1 MQSQAII
8 STTAQESVSLDIKS
22 SLICGIMEL
31 TLEERKILLE
41 MWKGRQARRAS
52 STRFCSASSG
62 TLL

>member
-31 TLEERKILLE
+31 TMEERETLLE
-41 MWKGRQARRAS
+41 MWKEVFA
-52 STRFCSASSG
+52 
-62 TLL
+62 